1 MSLGES
7 SLTDAKSRGKSRVM
21 CFGTFDLFHP
31 GHQYYLTE
39 ASKMGDALIVVIARD
54 ERVLEKKKRLPL
66 DPETKRLENVQ
77 SNFPQAL
84 VVLGDEHD
92 IFAPIR
98 TYQPDMLVFGY
109 DQRVPEERLHEL
121 FPGISTARIGGFEPE
136 TWKSSKLRYELKK
149 SSVFN
154 SN

>member
-7 SLTDAKSRGKSRVM
+7 SFTDAKSRGKSRVM

-31 GHQYYLTE
+31 GHLYYLTE

-54 ERVLEKKKRLPL
+54 ARVLEKKKRLPL
-66 DPETKRLENVQ
+66 DPEKKRLENVQ

-98 TYQPDMLVFGY
+98 TYQPDILVFGY

-121 FPGISTARIGGFEPE
+121 FPSISTARLDGFEPE
-136 TWKSSKLRYELKK
+136 KWKSSLLRKDG
-149 SSVFN
+149 
-154 SN
+154 